1 MRLYVLDIA
10 LINLLSCIGNWIQ
23 SIHGRIDDE
32 FFDNLDPKDED
43 YETFWRGL
51 GYGVHPELEAL
62 CTRYSLAKVDNHHP
76 LLFWYKWTMYYRVW
90 IRIKGTRL
98 FARCFFSKEE

>member
-43 YETFWRGL
+43 Y
-51 GYGVHPELEAL
+51 
-62 CTRYSLAKVDNHHP
+62 
-76 LLFWYKWTMYYRVW
+76 
-90 IRIKGTRL
+90 
-98 FARCFFSKEE
+98 